1 MSTQG
6 SESSFGLQTN
16 PIQRTTNCSCLRGLP
31 MHEEMKTRTLPL
43 LGLSG
48 APGRSRQW
56 HHSYPGPVLRPWG
69 LFSSFSIFQFL
80 SCSRNIAV
88 TRKGPWKE
96 SKHCP
101 QAIQIALLEGLNW
114 PCSYKSA
121 VWPVLPAKGLGLP
134 QAGPGPPALP
144 QPHSPHFL
152 WAIQDSQRRVQA
164 QPGLAPLLQS
174 SREKTVSE
182 EQAGGGQM
190 AGQCLMGLD
199 TLGNVVKAGKEDNI
213 CDCRS
218 PQQ

>member
-134 QAGPGPPALP
+134 QAG
-144 QPHSPHFL
+144 L
-152 WAIQDSQRRVQA
+152 WTTCSSS
-164 QPGLAPLLQS
+164 APFS
-174 SREKTVSE
+174 SLS
-182 EQAGGGQM
+182 
-190 AGQCLMGLD
+190 
-199 TLGNVVKAGKEDNI
+199 LGYSGFSKAGPSPAWPSSAPAVIQGK
-213 CDCRS
+213 DCL
-218 PQQ
+218 